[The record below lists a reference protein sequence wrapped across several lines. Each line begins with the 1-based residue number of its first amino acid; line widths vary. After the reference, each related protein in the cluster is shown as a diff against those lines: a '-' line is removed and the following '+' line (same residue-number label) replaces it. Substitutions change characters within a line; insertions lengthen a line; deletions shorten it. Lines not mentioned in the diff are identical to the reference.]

1 MVHRNYKL
9 ATEILKFKI
18 GTGLE
23 MMDAFL
29 TMNTNIKFAMIQ
41 NLDIFLD
48 VFYNLDIFL
57 KCEKYPKTKKKLQH
71 SR

>member
-1 MVHRNYKL
+1 
-9 ATEILKFKI
+9 
-18 GTGLE
+18 

-29 TMNTNIKFAMIQ
+29 TMNTYIKFAMIQ

-71 SR
+71 ST